1 MTDEK
6 TDSISKLNSVQS
18 KTPSI
23 GNKLRA
29 ARLKKGRTIDAVNQ
43 ETRISKRF
51 IAAMEED
58 RFEEIP
64 GGSYLRSFL
73 KGYCEYLD
81 IDFDELGFVE
91 DSKSTATSDQ
101 TKNISESAES
111 LDSSSIKVLP
121 AQREN
126 FRNIIIG
133 SVVALAVLMTLF
145 FEHKSNPQKKIL
157 AHQKIAGDSV
167 VQAPSAP
174 KTAPPQ
180 KKDESS
186 LLIDLLKPA
195 RLVVSVDGNIKFRG
209 LAPAGAQQT
218 WWAKREFIFW
228 TNFPAALKISLNGQ
242 VYPLPNPDIKGNYH
256 IKVKSIYGGKT
267 LLSHKKNKKPGL
279 KPSAKP
285 NPIGMAQP
293 VGPNPPSLS
302 QPASTSGATH

>member
-6 TDSISKLNSVQS
+6 IDSIPKSSAVQA

-51 IAAMEED
+51 ISAMEED

-64 GGSYLRSFL
+64 GGSYLKSFL

-81 IDFDELGFVE
+81 IDFNELGFVE
-91 DSKSTATSDQ
+91 PSKSDATIDQ
-101 TKNISESAES
+101 AKNISESAES
-111 LDSSSIKVLP
+111 LDSSSIKVSP

-126 FRNIIIG
+126 LRNIMIG
-133 SVVALAVLMTLF
+133 SVVALAVLTALF
-145 FEHKSNPQKKIL
+145 LEYKSNSQKKNL
-157 AHQKIAGDSV
+157 AHQKIAAAPVVEVPSV
-167 VQAPSAP
+167 P

-180 KKDESS
+180 KDESS

-218 WWAKREFIFW
+218 WWAKREFVFW
-228 TNFPAALKISLNGQ
+228 PNFPAALKISLDGKALS
-242 VYPLPNPDIKGNYH
+242 LPNPDIKGNYH
-256 IKVKSIYGGKT
+256 IKLKAISGAKT

-279 KPSAKP
+279 KSIAKK
-285 NPIGMAQP
+285 NP
-293 VGPNPPSLS
+293 VGAAQVASPNSPSLS
-302 QPASTSGATH
+302 QPASVSGTAH

>member
-6 TDSISKLNSVQS
+6 TDSISKLSSVQS

-51 IAAMEED
+51 ISAMEED

-64 GGSYLRSFL
+64 GGSYLKSFI

-81 IDFDELGFVE
+81 IDFNELGFVE
-91 DSKSTATSDQ
+91 DSKSAATADQ

-111 LDSSSIKVLP
+111 LDSSSINVTSF
-121 AQREN
+121 QRATI
-126 FRNIIIG
+126 RNIIIG
-133 SVVALAVLMTLF
+133 SVVALAVLGALF
-145 FEHKSNPQKKIL
+145 LKHKSSPQKKNL
-157 AHQKIAGDSV
+157 AHQKLAVNSV
-167 VQAPSAP
+167 VQVPSGP
-174 KTAPPQ
+174 KTALPQ
-180 KKDESS
+180 KGESS

-218 WWAKREFIFW
+218 WWAKREFVFW
-228 TNFPAALKISLNGQ
+228 TNFPAALKISLNGK
-242 VYPLPNPDIKGNYH
+242 VYPLPSPDIKGNYH
-256 IKVKSIYGGKT
+256 IKLKAISGGKT
-267 LLSHKKNKKPGL
+267 LLPHKKNKKPSL
-279 KPSAKP
+279 LPVAKP
-285 NPIGMAQP
+285 NPIGAAQP

-302 QPASTSGATH
+302 QPDSTSGAAH

>member
-6 TDSISKLNSVQS
+6 TDSISKLSSVQS

-51 IAAMEED
+51 ISAMEED

-64 GGSYLRSFL
+64 GGSYLKSFI

-81 IDFDELGFVE
+81 IDFNELGFVE
-91 DSKSTATSDQ
+91 DSKSAVTADQ

-111 LDSSSIKVLP
+111 LDSSSINVTSF
-121 AQREN
+121 QRATI
-126 FRNIIIG
+126 RNIIIG
-133 SVVALAVLMTLF
+133 SVVALAVLGALF
-145 FEHKSNPQKKIL
+145 LKHKSSFQKKNL
-157 AHQKIAGDSV
+157 AHQKIAVDSV
-167 VQAPSAP
+167 VQVPSGP
-174 KTAPPQ
+174 KTALPQ
-180 KKDESS
+180 KGESS

-218 WWAKREFIFW
+218 WWAKREFVFW
-228 TNFPAALKISLNGQ
+228 TNFPAALKISLNGK
-242 VYPLPNPDIKGNYH
+242 VYPLPSPDIKGNYH
-256 IKVKSIYGGKT
+256 IKLKAISGGKT
-267 LLSHKKNKKPGL
+267 LLPHKKNKKPSL
-279 KPSAKP
+279 LPVAKP
-285 NPIGMAQP
+285 NPIGAAQP

-302 QPASTSGATH
+302 QPDSTSGAAH